1 MWFTWT
7 GTRIQ
12 LTLYLMA
19 QAVGL
24 ACWDREIA
32 LGFDASSPD
41 VLRRLELALG
51 NATDAMA
58 LAGALPNKRRRK
70 YDAFIADDLLT
81 RALAVDVLDVPGAQ
95 QAIVNLLDQH
105 VR

>member
-41 VLRRLELALG
+41 VLRLFGDNPFPDTPAP
-51 NATDAMA
+51 AAA
-58 LAGALPNKRRRK
+58 KAWS
-70 YDAFIADDLLT
+70 
-81 RALAVDVLDVPGAQ
+81 
-95 QAIVNLLDQH
+95 
-105 VR
+105 